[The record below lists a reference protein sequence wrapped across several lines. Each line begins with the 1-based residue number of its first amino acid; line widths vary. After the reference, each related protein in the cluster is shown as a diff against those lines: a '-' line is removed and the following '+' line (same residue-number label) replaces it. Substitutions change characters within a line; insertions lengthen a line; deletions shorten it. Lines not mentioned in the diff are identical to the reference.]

1 MSVTEIN
8 VCGIWRDSESY
19 AERTFACLEK
29 LLGLQDFK
37 FNFYFYENDS
47 SDNTRQQLQNWLEN
61 KSGELLYEDLGV
73 PKLDSLE
80 PLHKFILSSYCR
92 NKLNQLSMAE
102 TDYTLLINT
111 DVIFDHIDFTTLF
124 EKAQILPMAVM
135 LVANTRDF
143 QIKDLMEETTA
154 DSFYD
159 ILTFRDKY
167 YHHGL
172 PFTDCPFLLKEDRE
186 SWSKNL
192 PIPINAGCG
201 GFSLIRTPVLK
212 QCFWSTVGQP
222 EYVNFCSEISK
233 FGNIMMIPDCKP
245 KAALDISNVSLE
257 TCDKIAKDQKEKMEQ
272 INQIF
277 YTSLSTE
284 ITKQDDHE

>member
-1 MSVTEIN
+1 MVTEIN
-8 VCGIWRDSESY
+8 VCGIWRDSEAY
-19 AERTFACLEK
+19 IERTLACLEK
-29 LLGLQDFK
+29 LSNLENFK

-47 SDNTRQQLQNWLEN
+47 SDNTQQILKKWLEN
-61 KSGELLYEDLGV
+61 KSGELIHEDLGV
-73 PKLDSLE
+73 PKLESLE
-80 PLHKFILSSYCR
+80 PLHRFILSSYCR
-92 NKLNQLSMAE
+92 NKLNQLTMAE
-102 TDYTLLINT
+102 TEYTLLLNT
-111 DVIFDHIDFTTLF
+111 DVVFDHIDFIRLF
-124 EKAQILPMAVM
+124 EKAKTIPMAVM

-143 QIKDLMEETTA
+143 QTKDLMEEVTE

-167 YHHGL
+167 FHHGL

-186 SWSKNL
+186 AWNKNS
-192 PIPINAGCG
+192 PISISAGHG

-233 FGNIMMIPDCKP
+233 FGNIVMIPDCKP
-245 KAALDISNVSLE
+245 KAVLDLSNVSPE
-257 TCDKIAKDQKEKMEQ
+257 TCNKIAKEQIEKMEQ

-277 YTSLSTE
+277 YTSLSSE
-284 ITKQDDHE
+284 MTKQDDNE